1 MEAEE
6 VRKHWNRNA
15 EAWTQLSRAGYDTYR
30 NYLNTP
36 AFFELLPEVDG
47 LKGLDLGCGE
57 GYNTRLLAEH
67 GANVIGLDISSV
79 FVRHAKTFQAQ
90 SCHIPEYLIGNAQEL
105 PFADACFDFI
115 TGFMSFMDIP
125 DTAALLGEVWRALKT
140 GGFLQFSISHPC
152 FDLPLR
158 KNLRDA
164 EGRTYA
170 FEIGGYFQH
179 AEGNV
184 AEWLFSAAPPEAVE
198 SMRKFQTPNFNHS
211 LSYWLN
217 TLIQTGFV
225 LEAFAEPRPDDQ
237 TVLEQPN
244 IQDAQVIAYFLIIRA
259 RKPA

>member
-1 MEAEE
+1 
-6 VRKHWNRNA
+6 
-15 EAWTQLSRAGYDTYR
+15 
-30 NYLNTP
+30 
-36 AFFELLPEVDG
+36 
-47 LKGLDLGCGE
+47 
-57 GYNTRLLAEH
+57 
-67 GANVIGLDISSV
+67 
-79 FVRHAKTFQAQ
+79 
-90 SCHIPEYLIGNAQEL
+90 
-105 PFADACFDFI
+105 
-115 TGFMSFMDIP
+115 MSFMDIP
-125 DTAALLGEVWRALKT
+125 DTAALLGEVWRALKP

-158 KNLRDA
+158 KNLRDV

-179 AEGNV
+179 AEGNE
-184 AEWLFSAAPPEAVE
+184 AEWLFSDAPPEAVE
-198 SMRKFQTPNFNHS
+198 SMRKFQTPNFNHP

-244 IQDAQVIAYFLIIRA
+244 IQDAQVIAYFLITRA